1 MRNKKTIL
9 SASVLFFLGA
19 FTYGQEKDS
28 NTKKDSIKTNK
39 VEEVV
44 ILGSRAGARS
54 KADSPVPVD
63 VFNLKEAS
71 VVLPQSN
78 IGQILNAIAP
88 SFTSTIQTNSDG
100 TDHLDPAQLRGL
112 GPDQVLVLVNGK
124 RRHTSALVNVNGTPG
139 RGTVGTD
146 LNAIPSFALNRIEV
160 LRDGAAAQY
169 GSDAI
174 AGVMNLELKKDTG
187 KLTGQISY
195 GGNLTPAANDH
206 TGNFDGQNIQLDLN
220 YGQKIGTKGGFY
232 NITWSSQFRNPTYR
246 AGTENAPI
254 YNAYNAIEQRA
265 LNNGVN
271 LSSLFTDIGNT
282 PNAQQIVNYIH
293 QYAPEVGYFSQDLQN
308 AIQGANSIS
317 ALQKVL
323 SDPNRF
329 TKDYLNYI
337 TDQELAYR
345 GQTRKDFNMQ
355 VGQSKLNNH
364 QLFINAE
371 IPVSDDWKVYTF
383 GGYSLRHGVSGGFY
397 RRPRENRTFTGL
409 YPNGYLPQIAT
420 DIQDISLAAGIK
432 GKWEGWNI
440 DFSNTF
446 GQNSFTYNIRNT
458 GNTSLRFASPNEFDA
473 GGLRFTQN
481 TINLDFSKKYD
492 VLEGLNVAFGGEHR
506 FENFKM
512 TAGEEASY
520 TTYDVLGNPWNNT
533 TKRPT
538 DFFGQALPG
547 GSQVFSGFRPENA
560 VNKNRQSL
568 AAYADV
574 ELNFTNWLLVD
585 AAARYENYSDFG
597 STFNYKLASR
607 IKVAPNFNIRFA
619 GSTGFR
625 APSIHQIY
633 YNVTSSLFVTSPQ
646 LPNGTLLDVGTFS
659 NDSEVAAALGIP
671 KLKQETSKSASV
683 GFTYKIPSV
692 NLTFTADG
700 YFTRIDNRILLT
712 DQFLKAGVPK
722 DAQVILEKLGINAAQ
737 FFTNAIDTETKGVD
751 IVISHN
757 TRFSDFKLDNNFAI
771 NLNQTKQVG
780 SIHSSGLLKA
790 PELEKV
796 YFSEKSRVYL
806 EEAVPRVK
814 ASLSHTLTWRGATF
828 YLRNTYFGKVTG
840 ADIIDV
846 NGDGII
852 GFNEH
857 QTIGDK
863 IITDISAAYQFTK
876 NIGLTLGVNN
886 LFDIYPT
893 KNLPASSNNDQFIY
907 SRSTSQ
913 FGQNGRYIFTR
924 LNFSF

>member
-1 MRNKKTIL
+1 MRNKKTIV
-9 SASVLFFLGA
+9 SASVLFFLGV

-28 NTKKDSIKTNK
+28 ITVKKDSVKTNN

-44 ILGSRAGARS
+44 VLGSRAGARS
-54 KADSPVPVD
+54 KIDSPVPVD
-63 VFNLKEAS
+63 VFNVKESS
-71 VVLPQSN
+71 VILPQTN
-78 IGQILNAIAP
+78 IGQILNAVAP
-88 SFTSTIQTNSDG
+88 SFTSTVQTNSDG

-146 LNAIPSFALNRIEV
+146 LNSIPSFALNRIEV
-160 LRDGAAAQY
+160 LRDGASAQY

-174 AGVMNLELKKDTG
+174 AGVINLELKRDTG
-187 KLTGQISY
+187 KLAGQISY

-206 TGNFDGQNIQLDLN
+206 TGDFDGQNIQVDLN
-220 YGQKIGTKGGFY
+220 YGNKIGKRGGFF
-232 NITWSSQFRNPTYR
+232 NITWTSQFRNPTYR

-271 LSSLFTDIGNT
+271 LSSLFSNIKDT
-282 PNAQQIVNYIH
+282 PNAQQIVNYVH
-293 QYAPEVGYFSQDLQN
+293 QYAQEVSYFSPTLQSS
-308 AIQGANSIS
+308 IQGANSIA
-317 ALQKVL
+317 ALQGVL
-323 SDPNRF
+323 GANQF
-329 TKDYLNYI
+329 TTDQLNYI

-364 QLFINAE
+364 QFFINAE
-371 IPVSDDWKVYTF
+371 LPISDDWKVYTF
-383 GGYSLRHGVSGGFY
+383 GGYSIRHGTSGGFY
-397 RRPRENRTFTGL
+397 RRPRESRTFTGL
-409 YPNGYLPQIAT
+409 YPSGYLPQIGT
-420 DIQDISLAAGIK
+420 DIQDLSLAAGIK

-446 GQNSFTYNIRNT
+446 GQNSFTYNIGNT
-458 GNTSLRFASPNEFDA
+458 GNTSMRFASPNEFNA
-473 GGLRFTQN
+473 GGLRFSQN

-492 VLEGLNVAFGGEHR
+492 VLEGINVAFGGEHR
-506 FENFKM
+506 YENFKI
-512 TAGEEASY
+512 TQGEEASY
-520 TTYDVLGNPWNNT
+520 QTYDQYGNIWNGDPT
-533 TKRPT
+533 QRAT
-538 DFFGQALPG
+538 DFFGQPLPG
-547 GSQVFSGFRPENA
+547 GSQVFNGFRPENA

-574 ELNFTNWLLVD
+574 EFNFTNWFLVD

-607 IKVAPNFNIRFA
+607 IKVAPNFNVRFA

-633 YNVTSSLFVTSPQ
+633 YNVTSTLYTNNQ
-646 LPNGTLLDVGTFS
+646 LLEVGTFS
-659 NDSEVAAALGIP
+659 NDSQLAEQLNMP

-683 GFTYKIPSV
+683 GFTYRIPSV

-700 YFTRIDNRILLT
+700 YFTKINNRIILT
-712 DQFLKAGVPK
+712 DQFLRKDVPAA
-722 DAQVILEKLGINAAQ
+722 AQLEYDKLNVNAAQ
-737 FFTNAIDTETKGVD
+737 FFTNAIDTETKGLDV
-751 IVISHN
+751 VISHN
-757 TRFSDFKLDNNFAI
+757 TRFSDFKLDNNFAV

-780 SIHSSGLLKA
+780 QVHSAGLLA
-790 PELEKV
+790 SPALEKI

-814 ASLSHTLTWRGATF
+814 ASLSHTLSWKNASF

-840 ADIIDV
+840 ADVVDA
-846 NGDGII
+846 NGDGITEP
-852 GFNEH
+852 NEH
-857 QTIGDK
+857 QKIGDK
-863 IITDISAAYQFTK
+863 IITDISVLYQFTK

-886 LFDIYPT
+886 VFDIYPT
-893 KNLPASSNNDQFIY
+893 KNLAVSTNNDQFIY

-913 FGQNGRYIFTR
+913 FGQNGRYVFTR
-924 LNFSF
+924 LNFNF